1 MATARV
7 NDELDA
13 SIDEVWE
20 LVKDFGDLGA
30 WAPDAEVLDVEGEG
44 IGAIRRVQA
53 GDGSGAIFRERC
65 EAFDPE
71 GYSFSY
77 AVLESPIPMR
87 DYVAVVKL
95 AELGPK
101 RCGIEWSS
109 EFEPVG
115 APEAELVQAIQAGYG
130 YFIGS
135 IKQSLAKR

>member
-20 LVKDFGDLGA
+20 RVKDFGDLSA
-30 WAPDAEVLDVEGEG
+30 WAPDAKVLDVQGEG
-44 IGAIRRVQA
+44 VGAIRRVQA
-53 GDGSGAIFRERC
+53 GDGSGAIFKERC
-65 EAFDPE
+65 EAVDPE
-71 GYSFSY
+71 THSFSY

-87 DYVAVVKL
+87 DYVAVVRL
-95 AELGPK
+95 SELGPK

-109 EFEPVG
+109 EFERVG
-115 APEAELVQAIQAGYG
+115 APAAELSQAIQAGYG

-135 IKQSLAKR
+135 LKQTLSRR

>member
-13 SIDEVWE
+13 SIDQVWE

-30 WAPDAEVLDVEGEG
+30 WAPDGKVLDVEGEG
-44 IGAIRRVQA
+44 IGAIRRVQS
-53 GDGSGAIFRERC
+53 GDGSGAIFKERC
-65 EAFDPE
+65 EAIDPE
-71 GYSFSY
+71 AYSFSY
-77 AVLESPIPMR
+77 AVLESPLPMR

-95 AELGPK
+95 SELGSK

-135 IKQSLAKR
+135 LKQALSKR